1 MAEALEQIEELESH
15 QSIHV
20 VISSPGSYLFEI
32 EDHKGSMKFKIYYRF
47 NRNLQIFENK
57 YFLQLF

>member
-32 EDHKGSMKFKIYYRF
+32 EDHKGSLEFKTCNRF
-47 NRNLQIFENK
+47 NRNLKTF
-57 YFLQLF
+57 

>member
-32 EDHKGSMKFKIYYRF
+32 EDHKGSMKFKTYYRF
-47 NRNLQIFENK
+47 NRTYHFIAAF
-57 YFLQLF
+57 